1 MAVLDEW
8 KTRLGQ
14 IQEKKKDKKWKAVL
28 DSCKDLL
35 QKSASILHANNIYL
49 VRVLDAAFCA
59 AIEVEKFELA
69 AKYGARTLDPY
80 RLYYGDNSPNV
91 ALQLFMVGKIQLY
104 LQDMTTA
111 LKSLEMSRKILA
123 VTHGT
128 EHKIYKDVTLFV
140 EQCREELRVQLEKSV
155 S

>member
-1 MAVLDEW
+1 
-8 KTRLGQ
+8 
-14 IQEKKKDKKWKAVL
+14 
-28 DSCKDLL
+28 
-35 QKSASILHANNIYL
+35 
-49 VRVLDAAFCA
+49 
-59 AIEVEKFELA
+59 
-69 AKYGARTLDPY
+69 
-80 RLYYGDNSPNV
+80 
-91 ALQLFMVGKIQLY
+91 MVGKIQLY